1 MLRGVF
7 PPLPTPFTEDALDEG
22 ILRDTVA
29 ALMQTR
35 LSGLLVLG
43 TNGESF
49 LVEPAEADRVVRVA
63 RDAMPAGRLLLAGAG
78 CDSTRA
84 TIDACR
90 RAGDHGATHALVRP
104 PTSYTRFMT
113 QDVLMA
119 HYERVADAS
128 PIPVLLYN
136 QPAVFGAELAP
147 PTVAGLAR
155 HDNIVGLKD
164 SSGNIAHVNEVL
176 ARVPDDF
183 SVLTGVA
190 AMMYAALLSGTTGS
204 IIAISNV
211 VPNLCV
217 ELYEFVMTGELHKAL
232 ALQRAIAPLAKA
244 VTIQHGVAG
253 LKAAM
258 SLAGYSGTTPR
269 LPLAPVSPDVEED
282 LRGMLKH
289 LELFTG
295 WALLNRQGR
304 PDGPVAEGM
313 S

>member
-7 PPLPTPFTEDALDEG
+7 PPLPTPFTADALDAAVLAE
-22 ILRDTVA
+22 TVA
-29 ALMQTR
+29 ALMRSR

-49 LVEPAEADRVVRVA
+49 LVDPAEADLIIRTA
-63 RDAMPAGRLLLAGAG
+63 RDAMPPGRALFAGTG
-78 CDSTRA
+78 CDATRA
-84 TIDACR
+84 TIDACQ
-90 RAGDHGATHALVRP
+90 RAGDNGATHALVRP

-113 QDVLMA
+113 QDVLLA

-136 QPAVFGAELAP
+136 QPQAFGAELAAA
-147 PTVAGLAR
+147 TVAVLAR
-155 HDNIVGLKD
+155 HENIVGLKD
-164 SSGNIAHVNEVL
+164 SSGNIAHVNDVL
-176 ARVPDDF
+176 ARVRDDF

-190 AMMYAALLSGTTGS
+190 GIMYQALLTGTSGS
-204 IIAISNV
+204 IVAVANV

-217 ELYEFVMTGELHKAL
+217 QMYEFVMVGELHKAL
-232 ALQRAIAPLAKA
+232 ALQRALAPLARA

-258 SLAGYSGTTPR
+258 TLAGYAGTTPR
-269 LPLAPVSPDVEED
+269 LPLEPVGPEVEEE
-282 LRGMLKH
+282 LRGMLRH

-295 WALLNRQGR
+295 WTLVGREGR
-304 PDGPVAEGM
+304 PDAPSGEPR

>member
-1 MLRGVF
+1 
-7 PPLPTPFTEDALDEG
+7 
-22 ILRDTVA
+22 
-29 ALMQTR
+29 
-35 LSGLLVLG
+35 
-43 TNGESF
+43 
-49 LVEPAEADRVVRVA
+49 
-63 RDAMPAGRLLLAGAG
+63 
-78 CDSTRA
+78 
-84 TIDACR
+84 
-90 RAGDHGATHALVRP
+90 
-104 PTSYTRFMT
+104 
-113 QDVLMA
+113 
-119 HYERVADAS
+119 
-128 PIPVLLYN
+128 
-136 QPAVFGAELAP
+136 
-147 PTVAGLAR
+147 
-155 HDNIVGLKD
+155 
-164 SSGNIAHVNEVL
+164 
-176 ARVPDDF
+176 
-183 SVLTGVA
+183 
-190 AMMYAALLSGTTGS
+190 MMYAALLSGTTGS

-244 VTIQHGVAG
+244 VTMQHGVAG

-295 WALLNRQGR
+295 WTLMNRQGR